1 MLLRISLAI
10 ALLAGLALFIQ
21 APAQASDRDGYY
33 YGHDRRAELYQ
44 APMRNER
51 PRYYRP
57 APVYYA
63 APRYRHERYRD
74 DRYRHEYRHHHHRH
88 HRDYGYRDR
97 RW

>member
-1 MLLRISLAI
+1 MLSRISLVI

-33 YGHDRRAELYQ
+33 SHDRHVEVQR
-44 APMRNER
+44 APMHYER

-74 DRYRHEYRHHHHRH
+74 DRYRHEYRHHHYRRH